1 MPKALHRIL
10 GIVLAAV
17 FAFTMLGAGDET
29 TRLDHIGHQLVC
41 QCGCGQILSECNH
54 VNCPVSGPMLTELR
68 TQIALGSPDK
78 AILDSFMAKYGP
90 IVLASPMRGGFDN
103 VAWIAPWILAAGGLL
118 VIVFVLRYWYSRHH
132 QLAHS
137 NELPGPASDA
147 TRNRIRQETTD
158 DID

>member
-1 MPKALHRIL
+1 MHRPWQRVL
-10 GIVLAAV
+10 GVLIAAV

-54 VNCPVSGPMLTELR
+54 VGCPVSGPMLQELR
-68 TQIALGSPDK
+68 TQIDLGNPDK

-90 IVLASPMRGGFDN
+90 IVLASPVRGGFDN
-103 VAWIAPWILAAGGLL
+103 VAWIVPWVLAIGGLV

-132 QLAHS
+132 QLAQA
-137 NELPGPASDA
+137 NELPAPATDEL
-147 TRNRIRQETTD
+147 RNRIRQETTD